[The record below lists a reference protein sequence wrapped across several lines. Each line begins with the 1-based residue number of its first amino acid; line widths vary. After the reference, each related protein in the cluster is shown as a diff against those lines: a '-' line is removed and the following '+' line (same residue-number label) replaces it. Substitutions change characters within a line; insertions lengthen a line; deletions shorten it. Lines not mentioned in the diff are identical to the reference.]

1 MLLPCGQDVWALS
14 RRWWLNDLQSPFFKG
29 SLVRYIC
36 KADPSQP
43 WHKSLKTLPTWHVHY
58 IKAECGPL
66 KSSLTASPISLERGQ
81 MWTRYMHCPIQ
92 HSRKSR
98 KQVKQGEGDKVEDHV
113 GALPRSVPPNLPHP
127 QACSVAPSAR
137 ASWFQQFGKIW
148 RCWEKK
154 TSSLGSFAQWN
165 SIHKKYLSW
174 TLTWK
179 AGRGGGRSK
188 KPLGLHFDNLKICQ
202 AFRLSSYPNTHM
214 QDEVWK

>member
-1 MLLPCGQDVWALS
+1 
-14 RRWWLNDLQSPFFKG
+14 
-29 SLVRYIC
+29 
-36 KADPSQP
+36 
-43 WHKSLKTLPTWHVHY
+43 
-58 IKAECGPL
+58 
-66 KSSLTASPISLERGQ
+66 
-81 MWTRYMHCPIQ
+81 MWTRYMHCSIQ

-127 QACSVAPSAR
+127 QACRVAPSAW

-148 RCWEKK
+148 RGWEKR

-174 TLTWK
+174 TLTWE

-202 AFRLSSYPNTHM
+202 AFRLSSYPNTHK
-214 QDEVWK
+214 QDEVWKVEQDLNLMGQSLFSDSITLNSIFSSERWHRAENWSSAIEIESQEGKKAARHRGKRK